1 MGAIAKLLGLNG
13 KREERAATKQ
23 AQHEEG
29 ECLKQALEQTMQ
41 GIQTAKSEL
50 QHQLDRAP
58 AAQAALDAA
67 TDAVK
72 LAARRLERKKDKEAQ
87 R

>member
-13 KREERAATKQ
+13 KREERAATQK

-29 ECLKQALEQTMQ
+29 ECLKHALEETMA
-41 GIQTAKSEL
+41 GIQEAKHEL
-50 QHQLDRAP
+50 QHQLDKAP
-58 AAQAALDAA
+58 RAQAALDAA
-67 TDAVK
+67 ADAVK
-72 LAARRLERKKDKEAQ
+72 LAARRIERKKEQQ